1 MRKLL
6 IGTAILVSL
15 VGSASARVSDDGKMY
30 IMARPPSNQVG
41 VIWKGDYYWFHR
53 IPPEESCEAEGG
65 VKFEDHRQHRCLRA
79 VAVAFRRKPFKLTV

>member
-41 VIWKGDYYWFHR
+41 RHLEGRLLLVSPNTARR
-53 IPPEESCEAEGG
+53 IMRGRGG
-65 VKFEDHRQHRCLRA
+65 E
-79 VAVAFRRKPFKLTV
+79 